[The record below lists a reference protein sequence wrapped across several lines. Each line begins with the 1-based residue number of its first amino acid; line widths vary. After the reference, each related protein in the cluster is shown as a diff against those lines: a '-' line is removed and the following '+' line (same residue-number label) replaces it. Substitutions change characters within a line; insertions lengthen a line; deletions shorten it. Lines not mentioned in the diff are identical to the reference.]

1 MQAVH
6 ERVQTSEDSSFR
18 CFSIK
23 LAEFKFLWHFHP
35 ECELTLI
42 TGGRGKRYIGDS
54 IEEYEAGD
62 LVLLVGGVPHTWQS
76 DIDQKR
82 EQKAIV
88 LQFSEAL
95 FQNAQKVP
103 LIEFQNIAALLQKAK
118 RGAVIRTGK
127 ELISAMKKLPEK
139 KGVERLVGLY
149 TLLESI
155 VESGE
160 MRLLAS
166 EGFRPE
172 LAASDQKLFDQVHKY
187 LQANLTETLSIDSV
201 AAVHHMTPSTFRRF
215 FKRNSG
221 KTMIEYVN
229 NLRIGKSC
237 ELLMGTELTVIE
249 VAFRAGF
256 TNLSHFNRMFLRLR
270 SMTPTHYRALL
281 RQRRPRTR

>member
-6 ERVQTSEDSSFR
+6 ERIQTSENSSFR
-18 CFSIK
+18 CFSIE

-42 TGGRGKRYIGDS
+42 TEGRGKRYIGDS

-62 LVLLVGGVPHTWQS
+62 LVLLGGGVPHTWQS
-76 DIDQKR
+76 DIDQKKD
-82 EQKAIV
+82 QKAIV
-88 LQFSEAL
+88 LQFSEDL
-95 FQNAQKVP
+95 FQNAQKGT

-118 RGAVIRTGK
+118 RGAVIRADRD
-127 ELISAMKKLPEK
+127 LLRAVKKLPEK

-149 TLLESI
+149 TLLEHI
-155 VESGE
+155 VEKGE

-172 LAASDQKLFDQVHKY
+172 LAASDQELFDQVHKY
-187 LQANLTETLSIDSV
+187 LQANLAETLSIDSV
-201 AAVHHMTPSTFRRF
+201 AAAHHMTSSTFRRF

-237 ELLMGTELTVIE
+237 ELLMGTELAVIE

-256 TNLSHFNRMFLRLR
+256 ANLSHFNRMFLRLR
-270 SMTPTHYRALL
+270 SMTPTHYRALHT
-281 RQRRPRTR
+281 QRRPRAK